1 MLLNQFMV
9 GAVISAVIS
18 IILLYWGIP
27 YLRKLKYK
35 QTVREEGPK
44 AHLIKNGTPTMGGI
58 FFVISIAVT
67 SFFVLNKDMS
77 SVYPIV
83 AMLGFCY
90 IGWKDDY
97 IKVVKQN
104 NLGLTPKQKMA
115 YLIVVSGF
123 LSVMAYKIYGSII
136 LLPVIGEYIDI
147 GIWYIPFMMLVYVGA
162 SNAVNLTDGLDG
174 LATSVT
180 IVAVMFI
187 GFLAYIFGFTSQY
200 VLSGIVIG
208 ALFGFLL
215 FNLNPA
221 KIFMGDTGSLALGGL
236 LVGFSVAIKM
246 PLILIAIGIVYII
259 ETLSVI
265 IQVLVFKTTKKRV
278 FKMSPIHHHFEM
290 CGLSENKIVT
300 MAVSVAILGGIVSLL
315 IV

>member
-1 MLLNQFMV
+1 MIQFMV
-9 GAVISAVIS
+9 GAVISAIIS
-18 IILLYWGIP
+18 IILLYWGIS

-58 FFVISIAVT
+58 FFVISIAAT
-67 SFFVLNKDMS
+67 SFFVLNRDIIS
-77 SVYPIV
+77 LYPVV

-104 NLGLTPKQKMA
+104 NLGLTPKEKML
-115 YLIVVSGF
+115 YLIAISGV
-123 LSVMAYKIYGSII
+123 LSVMAYRIYGSII
-136 LLPVIGEYIDI
+136 LLPIIGEYIDI
-147 GIWYIPFMMLVYVGA
+147 GMWYIPFMMLVYVGA

-200 VLSGIVIG
+200 VLTGIVIG

-236 LVGFSVAIKM
+236 LVGFSIAIKM
-246 PLILIAIGIVYII
+246 PLILVAIGIVYII

-315 IV
+315 VV